1 MLIFGW
7 VVIVLVRLAF
17 KLKNNK
23 GSTLA
28 LIIILIPVFL
38 LIVGMVVD
46 IGRAFVIKEELNK
59 ACMIAAEEASKCI
72 DMEIA
77 ESSGTN
83 NLSGE
88 YSNIIDYSFY
98 NNYKDKSYSK
108 INYLDHNISGSINN
122 PRYIEVLCE
131 VEIDCFFLKLISIDS
146 IKVHSKANGRL
157 RRIK

>member
-1 MLIFGW
+1 MARLIF
-7 VVIVLVRLAF
+7 R
-17 KLKNNK
+17 LKNTR
-23 GSTLA
+23 GSTLV
-28 LIIILIPVFL
+28 LMIILIPVFL
-38 LIVGMVVD
+38 LIVGMIVD

-72 DMEIA
+72 DIGIA

-83 NLSGE
+83 NLSEE
-88 YSNIIDYSFY
+88 YSSTINSSFY

-108 INYLDHNISGSINN
+108 INYLNHTISGGIDN

-131 VEIDCFFLKLISIDS
+131 AEIDCFFLKLVSIDT

>member
-1 MLIFGW
+1 MVRLIF
-7 VVIVLVRLAF
+7 R
-17 KLKNNK
+17 LKNTR
-23 GSTLA
+23 GSTLVSM
-28 LIIILIPVFL
+28 IILIPVFL
-38 LIVGMVVD
+38 LIVGMIVD

-72 DMEIA
+72 DIGTA

-88 YSNIIDYSFY
+88 YSSTINSSFY

-108 INYLDHNISGSINN
+108 INYLNHNISGGINN

-131 VEIDCFFLKLISIDS
+131 AEIDCFFLKLVSIDT
-146 IKVHSKANGRL
+146 IKIHSKANGRL

>member
-7 VVIVLVRLAF
+7 VVIILVRLTS
-17 KLKNNK
+17 KLKNNR
-23 GSTLA
+23 GSTLV
-28 LIIILIPVFL
+28 LMIILIPVFL
-38 LIVGMVVD
+38 LIVGMIVD

-59 ACMIAAEEASKCI
+59 ACMIAAEETSKCI
-72 DMEIA
+72 NINIA

-88 YSNIIDYSFY
+88 YSNTINYYFY
-98 NNYKDKSYSK
+98 NNYKDKSYSR
-108 INYLDHNISGSINN
+108 INYLDHNISGGTNN
-122 PRYIEVLCE
+122 PKYIEILCE
-131 VEIDCFFLKLISIDS
+131 AEVDCFFLKLISIDS